1 MLCARGRGALQ
12 QMLRLV
18 DEGQTQFS
26 TSQQEE
32 ILHHPQ
38 LSRQVSLLNHHH
50 PQVLQTHTHTD
61 LMNIHADS
69 DILKHSEHTHT
80 HTDFLE
86 WNEMVWTF

>member
-18 DEGQTQFS
+18 NEGQTQFS

-38 LSRQVSLLNHHH
+38 LSRQVSFLNHHH

-61 LMNIHADS
+61 LLNIHADS
-69 DILKHSEHTHT
+69 EILKYSERTHT
-80 HTDFLE
+80 SRFSGME
-86 WNEMVWTF
+86 